1 MNTIRYTISH
11 TNKAPLHN
19 LLLSLLQIIV
29 VVKMPLSIE
38 VAESNYSDEN
48 ESPLGKRKS
57 DVPSESCR
65 SGKRSPLSD
74 VRSQIDAGSKP
85 LEVSPSK
92 KSIGTPLK
100 PCVAKKTSTPYSSSK
115 FVPRVSRE
123 EVEANDEGRASVNK
137 LSAWLASES
146 AKKAKKPPTIVP
158 APNPVRFRMK
168 PKINKEDV
176 EATDDKRVS
185 VKTLSAWISDDPFE
199 QKKLKH
205 IRSGIRVI
213 NKSRVFES
221 DKKKIDVQVESG
233 SVHEKQAWLS
243 SAFKHE
249 NQEARPPVNK
259 EKPQTLRAYQNKPK
273 PQSPDKCLMSV
284 NEKKE
289 WLNNAFK
296 KNDNCIL
303 PVKSFD
309 STNGEPHI
317 KMCASAD
324 DATGHLEFSS
334 IGQRASYDG
343 VSSAQQNSN
352 SPVRLYKK
360 TDVEV
365 ESSKIGLKTV
375 HDKQEWLAN
384 AFKAQTVQKESPS
397 CFAQK
402 VSEEAVPEPVISPC
416 LSEEFDAQETFN
428 EEEQTDQNVV
438 SVADRAKWLRGAFSK

>member
-1 MNTIRYTISH
+1 M
-11 TNKAPLHN
+11 A
-19 LLLSLLQIIV
+19 
-29 VVKMPLSIE
+29 LSIE
-38 VAESNYSDEN
+38 VAVSTHSDEN

-57 DVPSESCR
+57 DVQSESCR
-65 SGKRSPLSD
+65 GGKRSPLSD
-74 VRSQIDAGSKP
+74 VRSQVDVGSEH
-85 LEVSPSK
+85 LEVSSSK
-92 KSIGTPLK
+92 KVTSTPVK
-100 PCVAKKTSTPYSSSK
+100 PDTTKKTSTPYSSSK

-146 AKKAKKPPTIVP
+146 AKKTKKPPTIVP

-205 IRSGIRVI
+205 IRSGVRVI
-213 NKSRVFES
+213 NKSRVFEP

-249 NQEARPPVNK
+249 NPEARPPINK
-259 EKPQTLRAYQNKPK
+259 EKAQAVRAYQNKPK
-273 PQSPDKCLMSV
+273 PQSPDKSLMSV

-303 PVKSFD
+303 PVKSFET
-309 STNGEPHI
+309 TNGEANI
-317 KMCASAD
+317 KNCASAD
-324 DATGHLEFSS
+324 DASGDLEVSS
-334 IGQRASYDG
+334 TGQRASYDG
-343 VSSAQQNSN
+343 VSFAQQTNN

-365 ESSKIGLKTV
+365 GRSETCLKTV

-384 AFKAQTVQKESPS
+384 AFKTQSVQKETPS
-397 CFAQK
+397 CSANE
-402 VSEEAVPEPVISPC
+402 VNVEAAPEPVASICS
-416 LSEEFDAQETFN
+416 SQEVNTQEKCDEKEYTN
-428 EEEQTDQNVV
+428 EDVV